1 MPYFRKYDLK
11 LYVIIYD
18 KKLRGG
24 VIYPRAPKYR
34 MDDEDDYIKR
44 ICCSN
49 SIPGCIRGIDLTPTN
64 VKYGNYY
71 VYRLDLTGYEQVLTP
86 RQVQVSVP
94 DAMQTGE
101 WWVLNPCVYSYIG
114 KLARVKIIE
123 NPNGRDK
130 IVYKLEEIGYGG

>member
-1 MPYFRKYDLK
+1 MPYFRKHDLK

-24 VIYPRAPKYR
+24 VIYPRVPKYR

-49 SIPGCIRGIDLTPTN
+49 SIAGCIRGIGDLTPIAI
-64 VKYGNYY
+64 KYGNYY

-101 WWVLNPCVYSYIG
+101 WWVLNPCRCKYLGQIKSICPRSNNYG
-114 KLARVKIIE
+114 KTIIRYTWEKVK
-123 NPNGRDK
+123 
-130 IVYKLEEIGYGG
+130 